1 MFVEVQ
7 RLFEVT
13 QGTLVRQATV
23 SAGSAKPKRA
33 TTRRLGKMAQVKA
46 KITLPIWLEPIL
58 GYSKGKFWTKF
69 VETSGSDWKFSFRL
83 RADGG

>member
-33 TTRRLGKMAQVKA
+33 TTRRLGKMAQVKS
-46 KITLPIWLEPIL
+46 KDNPSDMIT
-58 GYSKGKFWTKF
+58 
-69 VETSGSDWKFSFRL
+69 V
-83 RADGG
+83 